1 MAEARMDPTG
11 PADPSQTPTSRG
23 TPQSC
28 HWGAST
34 LDFAFPDWLNAWE
47 TPWTCC
53 HPKHQGPLETVE
65 TCTVCQEWTRRAKPR

>member
-1 MAEARMDPTG
+1 MAEIPMGTTG
-11 PADPSQTPTSRG
+11 PADNSHPDPTG

-53 HPKHQGPLETVE
+53 HPKHSGPLETCD
-65 TCTVCQEWTRRAKPR
+65 TCATCRDWTRRAKPR